1 MSQCHGNT
9 EERRLRD
16 DKPGHQKCP
25 SSLGIPKASDTSKSA
40 SSLNTFKPNPVKTT
54 SELLMV
60 YMKVQMRTDLLR
72 CELEAWFEKIHAFV
86 HRSYTYTWATL
97 CSDLQTDRTARHRLI
112 CGQRQRDLKTRKSY
126 EFGTIW
132 GWVNTVMT
140 ELFWWTIPLIN
151 YTPE

>member
-9 EERRLRD
+9 EERRFRD

-25 SSLGIPKASDTSKSA
+25 SSLGIPKASETSKSA
-40 SSLNTFKPNPVKTT
+40 SSLNTYKPINPANPVKTT
-54 SELLMV
+54 SKLLVV
-60 YMKVQMRTDLLR
+60 YMKLQMRTDLLR
-72 CELEAWFEKIHAFV
+72 CELEAWFEKVHAFV

-97 CSDLQTDRTARHRLI
+97 CSDLQTDRTAWHRLI

-132 GWVNTVMT
+132 GWVNNDRTFFFGK
-140 ELFWWTIPLIN
+140 LFL
-151 YTPE
+151 